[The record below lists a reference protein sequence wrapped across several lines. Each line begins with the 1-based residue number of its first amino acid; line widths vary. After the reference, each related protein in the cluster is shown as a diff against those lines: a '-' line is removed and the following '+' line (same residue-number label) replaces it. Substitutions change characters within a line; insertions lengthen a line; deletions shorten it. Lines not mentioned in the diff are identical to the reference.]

1 MQSPFHS
8 QLLSLWWIW
17 IWGIGFWVVY
27 RTCSRTR
34 SSTKFRFLANF
45 KFPIFVLLL
54 VHRKSRIIQVGA
66 WLVIGDWLLA
76 HKGHGHGVMV
86 GDFVMT
92 WCTWRKCRYLYHVPG
107 TQRSR
112 DLFNIFQFSAV
123 ALQFTTDRRVLVLSQ
138 PQSTHAG
145 AASCSRRWLPVDL
158 LCTYTELP
166 TVADAGSHLFPTL
179 NLPVRVVWRF
189 SELEQLLEHWFMKIE
204 DIQLSHKERC
214 SFHTTS
220 NKRQRQGWQQ
230 REESRY
236 HLVLWLPGRVLYW
249 WEGNKLGLDVTFTL
263 TVRMTILFVY
273 RLTVTHDLLQWSPL
287 ATCHLPIVIWIWITD
302 GRWRDGWLLQ
312 LITNGCSPS
321 ACQFPIAT
329 SNDLSAIVIA
339 STLCHCEYSLQITY
353 GHFDHLLRVSASYWL
368 PLRMNDLPI
377 VRWPIVIY
385 WLQTTGTD
393 CHFRLPWRRTICH
406 FTSLRISDCRLLITW
421 YQIITTSQGRL
432 PIAVC
437 RLPIADYK
445 VSE

>member
-1 MQSPFHS
+1 M
-8 QLLSLWWIW
+8 
-17 IWGIGFWVVY
+17 
-27 RTCSRTR
+27 
-34 SSTKFRFLANF
+34 
-45 KFPIFVLLL
+45 
-54 VHRKSRIIQVGA
+54 
-66 WLVIGDWLLA
+66 
-76 HKGHGHGVMV
+76 
-86 GDFVMT
+86 
-92 WCTWRKCRYLYHVPG
+92 YLE
-107 TQRSR
+107 RSR
-112 DLFNIFQFSAV
+112 DLFNIFQFPAV

-138 PQSTHAG
+138 PQSTPAG
-145 AASCSRRWLPVDL
+145 SSSCSRRWLPVDL

-287 ATCHLPIVIWIWITD
+287 ATCRLWFESESPMAD

-406 FTSLRISDCRLLITW
+406 FTSNFRLPVAHYMVPNNYHFAGPITDCRL
-421 YQIITTSQGRL
+421 
-432 PIAVC
+432 PFADC
-437 RLPIADYK
+437 RLPITKWVNK
-445 VSE
+445 VVPLLCATCTSSISTPGKHGNKLEQPWLSIRLPVATISTY